1 MEVLKRMGLGFGLER
16 GQVKP
21 ENLEKA
27 KKMVPRAL
35 EQYVTQLA
43 EKGPGSLG
51 NMPKVSSPRV
61 LREISVDKESIEQ
74 QSDHDTDSEID
85 IN

>member
-21 ENLEKA
+21 EDLEKA

-35 EQYVTQLA
+35 EQYVTLLA

-51 NMPKVSSPRV
+51 PIPKVSSPMI
-61 LREISVDKESIEQ
+61 LREMSVEKEEQ
-74 QSDHDTDSEID
+74 HSDHDTDSEVD